1 MKGTI
6 GTFFGLMVMIP
17 IIIFVAKFMVYG
29 VQVHKVTT
37 IATNITREAE
47 RQGGVSPT
55 VIAYANSQL
64 ENAALLDK
72 GYKVNFNRTGLID
85 KGEKIEV
92 TVTGKYEMDLL
103 NFLGTGAGTIR
114 MDITQK
120 ETGYSEVWLRN

>member
-6 GTFFGLMVMIP
+6 GTFFGLMIMIP
-17 IIIFVAKFMVYG
+17 IIIFVGKFMVYG

-47 RQGGVSPT
+47 RQGGISPT
-55 VIAYANSQL
+55 VTAYANSQL

-72 GYKVNFNRTGLID
+72 GFKVQFNQTGLVD
-85 KGEKIEV
+85 KGGKIEV
-92 TVTGKYEMDLL
+92 TVSGKYDMDLF
-103 NFLGTGAGTIR
+103 NFLGTGAGSIQMNIIKR
-114 MDITQK
+114 